1 MRKPVRRVTVGGV
14 DLWERF
20 GLVLTD
26 ESAYSPPA
34 PKVYQVDIPGG
45 DGCVDVTESLAGD
58 VAYSNRSME
67 LCFVV
72 AHPEDFE
79 ATKTAVCGFLHGRS
93 FDFELSF
100 DPGYT
105 YHGRFSVD
113 EYYGKMHYGHL
124 KVTVDAD
131 PYKLRE
137 HRTVKALAAGGTTV
151 VLECGR
157 KRQCPTFECAS
168 EFALAWNGGSATV
181 QPGAHRVRG
190 LWLEQGDNELWLD
203 SAPGQGD
210 ALLSDYAAKTVA
222 SLADERIGALF
233 WKSKPVT
240 GGDQAVYITYDI
252 EEL

>member
-93 FDFELSF
+93 FDLVSLESS
-100 DPGYT
+100 PCVE
-105 YHGRFSVD
+105 R
-113 EYYGKMHYGHL
+113 
-124 KVTVDAD
+124 
-131 PYKLRE
+131 
-137 HRTVKALAAGGTTV
+137 AAAFTAFRDFWRLV
-151 VLECGR
+151 V
-157 KRQCPTFECAS
+157 
-168 EFALAWNGGSATV
+168 
-181 QPGAHRVRG
+181 
-190 LWLEQGDNELWLD
+190 
-203 SAPGQGD
+203 SAP
-210 ALLSDYAAKTVA
+210 
-222 SLADERIGALF
+222 SLIVRPL
-233 WKSKPVT
+233 
-240 GGDQAVYITYDI
+240 
-252 EEL
+252 